1 MQFELLILAGKDQ
14 REVYVEAMV
23 EDAMVGGQL
32 VVLAVVTLGV
42 GFLVLRVPLG
52 HELNAL

>member
-1 MQFELLILAGKDQ
+1 
-14 REVYVEAMV
+14 MV
-23 EDAMVGGQL
+23 KDAMVGGQL
-32 VVLAVVTLGV
+32 VVLAVVTLSV